1 MAPTP
6 GIASERACASSAAAA
21 SLPFSPVRHIRS
33 AMSPVRMGL
42 ENEVPFQRAMPK
54 NRLFSGA

>member
-6 GIASERACASSAAAA
+6 GIDWDRASASSAAAA
-21 SLPFSPVRHIRS
+21 SLAFSPVRHIRA

-42 ENEVPFQRAMPK
+42 ENEVPFHFAIP
-54 NRLFSGA
+54 